1 MKQVSIS
8 QFLLFLS
15 RFSFTHLSMLAF
27 RCPSLTENELR
38 EVRQRVQETRYPFF
52 VMINGGRGERA

>member
-52 VMINGGRGERA
+52 VMINGGGGERA